1 MILVDNNNTWNNHAY
16 AKFMQER
23 KWLEQ
28 VLTQRL
34 LHGCIIWVLATK
46 HLFTKSVC
54 TKPTTNVLL
63 SKNFPSS
70 CHGNIMTTDRQ
81 QQQRKGED

>member
-1 MILVDNNNTWNNHAY
+1 MILVDNNNTWNNRAY

-46 HLFTKSVC
+46 HLFTKIC
-54 TKPTTNVLL
+54 LY
-63 SKNFPSS
+63 
-70 CHGNIMTTDRQ
+70 
-81 QQQRKGED
+81 

>member
-28 VLTQRL
+28 S
-34 LHGCIIWVLATK
+34 IDSKASPWMLATK
-46 HLFTKSVC
+46 HLFTKIC
-54 TKPTTNVLL
+54 LY
-63 SKNFPSS
+63 
-70 CHGNIMTTDRQ
+70 
-81 QQQRKGED
+81 